1 MATGVTSKHRRIFEP
16 TELTYK
22 SKLPRS
28 KVLGLPKVLVK
39 PVQEFGRGNRLYHGD
54 NLGIML
60 GLLGDKEICG
70 QIRCVYI
77 DPPFATQMA
86 FIDRDSRHAYDDRLD
101 GGVFVEFLRQRL
113 IAIRELMAVN
123 GSIFVHLDQN
133 MVSEIKIVMDEVFGR
148 KNFRN
153 LITRK
158 KCNTKNY
165 TKNVFGN
172 VSDYILFYTKT
183 NRFLWNRPSEAWSQD
198 KILKEYQYVDEVT
211 GRRYKKVPIHAPGV
225 RRGATGQPWRGMLPP
240 PGKHWQYSPEK
251 LDALNK
257 AGEIY
262 WSSSGNPR
270 RKIIFNPNK
279 GIPIQDIWF
288 DFKDP
293 HNQNIK
299 ITGFPTEKNFDMLK
313 LIISST
319 SDEGDLVMDCFCGS
333 GTTLE
338 AARDLRRKFIGIDS
352 SIAAIK
358 STINR
363 LKNGREPMG
372 DFVKANRGLSVK
384 KNQLELFRENKL
396 EKQLVH

>member
-1 MATGVTSKHRRIFEP
+1 MATGVTSKHKRISEP
-16 TELTYK
+16 IELTYQ
-22 SKLPRS
+22 SKLS
-28 KVLGLPKVLVK
+28 KDEVLKLPKDFVK
-39 PVQEFGRGNRLYHGD
+39 PIKGFAEDDRVYHGD

-60 GLLGDKEICG
+60 GLLEDKEICN

-86 FIDRDSRHAYDDRLD
+86 FVDREDRHAYDDRLD
-101 GGVFVEFLRQRL
+101 GGAFIEFLRRRL
-113 IAIRELMAVN
+113 IVIRELMAAN
-123 GSIFVHLDQN
+123 GSIFLHLDQN
-133 MVSEIKIVMDEVFGR
+133 MVCEIKVIMDEVFGR

-172 VSDYILFYTKT
+172 ISDYILFYSKT
-183 NRFLWNRPSEAWSQD
+183 NRFIWNRPAEEWSEE
-198 KILKEYQYVDEVT
+198 KMLKEYQYIDEST
-211 GRRYKKVPIHAPGV
+211 GRRYKKVPVHAPGV
-225 RRGATGQPWRGMLPP
+225 RRGATGQPWKGMLPP

-251 LDALNK
+251 LDAFDK

-262 WSSSGNPR
+262 WSPSGNPR
-270 RKIIFNPNK
+270 RKIFFDPKK
-279 GIPIQDIWF
+279 GIPIQDIWL
-288 DFKDP
+288 DFKDA

-313 LIISST
+313 LIISSA
-319 SDEGDLVMDCFCGS
+319 SNEGDFIMDCFCGS

-338 AARDLRRKFIGIDS
+338 AARELGRNFIGIDS
-352 SIAAIK
+352 SKAAIEA
-358 STINR
+358 TINR

-372 DFVKANRGLSVK
+372 DFVNGK
-384 KNQLELFRENKL
+384 KDPSNGKSQFDLFQSDKKEI
-396 EKQLVH
+396 QLVH